1 MSTVQENLEIVRENI
16 AAACARAGRSESDV
30 LLVAVSKYV
39 DTDRIAEALD
49 AGVTDVGEN
58 HAQEVREKLTFFEQR
73 GCGVHFIGQLQ
84 SNKIKYVCG
93 RVKLIHSVDRLSLA
107 EQISQRA
114 ERMGIVQELLLQVN
128 IGAELQKGGAAK
140 DETLMLLDA
149 VRNLPGVSVRGLM
162 CVPPAVGEA
171 QVRPYFAQLH
181 ELLAAAKSAHPDL
194 PLTELSMGMSHDYAA
209 AIEEGATIV
218 RVGSAIFGARN
229 RM

>member
-1 MSTVQENLEIVRENI
+1 MSSIRDNILAVRENI
-16 AAACARAGRSESDV
+16 AAACARAGRSEEDV

-49 AGVTDVGEN
+49 AGASDVGEN

-93 RVKLIHSVDRLSLA
+93 RVKLIHSVDKLSLA
-107 EQISQRA
+107 EQIAARA
-114 ERMGIVQELLLQVN
+114 ERMGFVQDILLQVN
-128 IGAELQKGGAAK
+128 IGAEQQKGGAAR
-140 DETLMLLDA
+140 EEILSLIGAMANLSG
-149 VRNLPGVSVRGLM
+149 VRVRGLM
-162 CVPPAVGEA
+162 CVPPATE
-171 QVRPYFAQLH
+171 QELVRPYFADMR
-181 ELLAAAKSAHPDL
+181 ELLALCRKTYPNL
-194 PLTELSMGMSHDYAA
+194 PLDQLSMGMSHDYAI

-229 RM
+229 RL

>member
-1 MSTVQENLEIVRENI
+1 MRTIRDNLLAVRENI
-16 AAACARAGRSESDV
+16 AAACARAGRSEDDV

-39 DTDRIAEALD
+39 DIDRIAEALD

-73 GCGVHFIGQLQ
+73 ACGVHFIGQLQ

-114 ERMGIVQELLLQVN
+114 ARMDFVQDILLQVN
-128 IGAELQKGGAAK
+128 IGAEQQKGGAARE
-140 DETLMLLDA
+140 DMLMLIDAIRKLPA
-149 VRNLPGVSVRGLM
+149 VRLCGLM
-162 CVPPAVGEA
+162 CVPPAVEQDG
-171 QVRPYFAQLH
+171 VRPYFAQLR
-181 ELLAAAKSAHPDL
+181 ELLDTACAAYPEL
-194 PLTELSMGMSHDYAA
+194 PLTHLSMGMSHDYGV